1 MTPNP
6 EKAVSFD
13 PGTAPGY
20 LSPRFPGIIYQ
31 KNISQPS
38 KAFSK
43 LKNFL
48 KTMSSRVMPLPA
60 AKTWDPKNQACN
72 AVYVICM
79 SECKKGTKATA
90 ESIIRNIKYSPA
102 LEMTSLKMVMR
113 AISKAIMDIY
123 DEALVLEDES
133 EQQHMDRI
141 YIELTAME
149 EAKEYFE
156 KMAKF

>member
-1 MTPNP
+1 M
-6 EKAVSFD
+6 A
-13 PGTAPGY
+13 
-20 LSPRFPGIIYQ
+20 
-31 KNISQPS
+31 
-38 KAFSK
+38 
-43 LKNFL
+43 
-48 KTMSSRVMPLPA
+48 SRMLPLPA

-72 AVYVICM
+72 AVYAICM
-79 SECKKGTKATA
+79 SECKKGTKATT

-156 KMAKF
+156 EMAKF